1 MPLRSFRWLMIAAA
15 ALAGSLGLLAQAPR
29 VQGLGVGRLLV
40 ATRHAP
46 DPVFGETVILL
57 VRYGQDGTVGLV
69 INRPTDVPISRA
81 LERLNGA
88 KQRTEPVF
96 AGGPVETGSVLALL
110 RASTMPTE
118 DAIHVFGKVY
128 LISSKLLLEK
138 SLASKA
144 GTADHLRVYL
154 GYCGWSKGQLEDEVS
169 QGAWHVLPSDA
180 DQAFDAEPE
189 TLWSRLIIRGEQRIA
204 RALFPA
210 LSPSR

>member
-1 MPLRSFRWLMIAAA
+1 MLIGSFRWLMIAAA
-15 ALAGSLGLLAQAPR
+15 ALAGSVALSAQSPP

-40 ATRHAP
+40 ASRHAP

-57 VRYGQDGTVGLV
+57 VRYEQDGTVGLV
-69 INRPTDVPISRA
+69 INRPTNVPISRA
-81 LERLNGA
+81 LEKLNAA

-110 RASTMPTE
+110 RANTMPAE
-118 DAIHVFGKVY
+118 EAIHVFGKVY
-128 LISSKLLLEK
+128 LVSSKALLEK
-138 SLASKA
+138 SLASK
-144 GTADHLRVYL
+144 GGGADHLRVYL

-189 TLWSRLIIRGEQRIA
+189 TLWSRLVVRGEQRIA
-204 RALFPA
+204 RALFPS
-210 LSPSR
+210 LSTQ